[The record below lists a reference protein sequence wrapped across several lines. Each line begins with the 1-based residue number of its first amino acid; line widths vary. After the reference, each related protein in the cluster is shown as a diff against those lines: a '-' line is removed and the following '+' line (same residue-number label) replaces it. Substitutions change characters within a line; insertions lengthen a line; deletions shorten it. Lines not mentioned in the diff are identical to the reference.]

1 MRNETSS
8 TAGRNLRRRRGW
20 GSSRVQQA
28 EGLGAGVSWLR
39 CQVGKGRLRQ
49 LEADVFIVCSSFGG
63 TDVPWQVE
71 ALAACL
77 QRGTHAR
84 LGFQS
89 AARVWG
95 LQCGGGPEVGR
106 LHVVVPGPTVPRST
120 QRVSVHRTR
129 RLTAADVATYVE
141 LPVTTA
147 ARTIVDL
154 AAALPA
160 RDVER
165 LVDDALVR
173 GVTTVPLLSGCM
185 GRNSR
190 RGLAGTLA
198 LRAAI
203 DLWLDGG
210 VESHAESEVLRFLL
224 APSRAAAAA
233 AGGDAGARRAPP
245 SCGSCVADPTCGPGD
260 RQFRPPPRAPA
271 ALRRPRAPLR
281 AGRARVAGPHDD
293 GGGGAARRR
302 PSPQCAAGVGRDAH
316 RRRY

>member
-1 MRNETSS
+1 MRNETS
-8 TAGRNLRRRRGW
+8 RRLEQLAAAARLGLVTR
-20 GSSRVQQA
+20 QQA

-49 LEADVFIVCSSFGG
+49 LEADVFIVCSSVGG

-89 AARVWG
+89 AGRVWG
-95 LQCGGGPEVGR
+95 LRCGGGPEAGR
-106 LHVVVPGPTVPRST
+106 LHIVVPGPAAPRST

-129 RLTAADVATYVE
+129 RLTPADVTTYGE

-154 AAALPA
+154 AATLPV

-210 VESHAESEVLRFLL
+210 LESHAESEVLRFLL
-224 APSRAAAAA
+224 RH
-233 AGGDAGARRAPP
+233 
-245 SCGSCVADPTCGPGD
+245 
-260 RQFRPPPRAPA
+260 
-271 ALRRPRAPLR
+271 
-281 AGRARVAGPHDD
+281 RV
-293 GGGGAARRR
+293 
-302 PSPQCAAGVGRDAH
+302 PSPQRQVEVRAPDGRRLRVDLAWPIPRVVLEIDSFAHHHGPRQLSADHERRSVLAGLGWQVLTTTVAEVRRGGGNLLGALRTLGVISTG
-316 RRRY
+316 RRY